1 MVNRNLAAIA
11 ILATLAAV
19 TTRRAIRILSNQA
32 IRNDAAG
39 QGHFGA
45 RRGSRTHQGL
55 DLLATPGEP
64 VMAPV
69 TGTFIRSGRPYA
81 NDSRYR
87 LAVIHGQGQEWK
99 LMYVEPLATLKP
111 GDRVKAGQV
120 IGTAQDIAAKY
131 GPPML
136 NHVHVELRT
145 IVGAELQDPAPVL
158 RLA

>member
-1 MVNRNLAAIA
+1 MVTRNLGAIA
-11 ILATLAAV
+11 IIAIIATL
-19 TTRRAIRILSNQA
+19 TMRRAIRVLRKQA

-45 RRGSRTHQGL
+45 RRGNRTHQGL

-64 VMAPV
+64 VLAPV
-69 TGTFIRSGRPYA
+69 AGTFIRSGYPYA
-81 NDSRYR
+81 SDRRYR
-87 LAVIHGQGQEWK
+87 LAVIHGNGQEWK

-120 IGTAQDIAAKY
+120 IGTAQDVAAKY

-145 IVGAELQDPAPVL
+145 IVGADLQDPAPVL